1 MSRLLNSA
9 FARCC
14 RATKKY
20 ELSQEDI
27 SNRKGKREF
36 MKYIAHLNKERIQT
50 IRDHLRGTAELAGGF
65 AKCFGKADWGYCCG
79 MLHDIGKYSLAF
91 QEKIKN
97 NTNKQID
104 HSTAGAKVCFEKGG
118 MYGFM
123 SYCIAG
129 HHSGLPDY
137 GSSFDAG
144 NAPTLEGRKRKR
156 IEDYSAFKSE
166 IKIPEINTVPFDPL
180 KSPDP
185 DFSLSVFIR
194 MLYSCL
200 VDADFLDTENFMK
213 NGQTLRDTGEDI
225 GVLLE
230 RLKGYVADWLQNK
243 DKDTVNGR
251 RTEILRHCFEKG
263 ISERGIFQLTVPTG
277 GGKTIASLAFALQHA
292 VENHMDRVIYVIPY
306 TSIIEQNAEIFRRI
320 LGDQNVL
327 ENHYNVDYESSEEL
341 KPMQLAAEN
350 WDKPVVVTT
359 NVQFFESLFANKSSR
374 CRKLHN
380 IANSVII
387 FDEAQML
394 PTDYL
399 KPCIAMMEELV
410 GNFRSSIV
418 LCTATQPA
426 LTPFFQRKLP
436 VTELC
441 PRVEEQF
448 RFFERVTF
456 KNVGMVSEGELIE
469 KLEQEEQALCIVNT
483 KKRAQRIYQK
493 MKGEGVFHLSTTM
506 YPKHRRR
513 ILEKIRQLVKNGERC
528 ILISTSLVE
537 AGVDLD
543 FRAVYRQL
551 AGVDS
556 MIQAAGRCNREGK
569 RDPKESF
576 AYIFQFE
583 EKENIPGQ
591 QLQIDVSKMLL
602 SEGEDISS
610 LRGIEK
616 YFEALYHF
624 RGESL
629 DKRKIL
635 EKFKGKRYN
644 FSKAAREF
652 KLIEENTLTVFVSNE
667 KEAEEILQ
675 QIRWQGYTKSGMRKA
690 GQYCVQLYESEVEK
704 LQGAGMLRQISENIE
719 DFFELV
725 DKEQYSENREL

>member
-1 MSRLLNSA
+1 M
-9 FARCC
+9 
-14 RATKKY
+14 
-20 ELSQEDI
+20 E
-27 SNRKGKREF
+27 
-36 MKYIAHLNKERIQT
+36 YIAHLNEERTQT
-50 IRDHLRGTAELAGGF
+50 LKDHLCGTAELAGHF
-65 AKCFGKADWGYCCG
+65 AGRFGKSDWGYACG

-91 QEKIKN
+91 QDKIKN
-97 NTNKQID
+97 NSNRQVD
-104 HSTAGAKVCFEKGG
+104 HSTAGAKACFEKGG
-118 MYGFM
+118 MYSFM

-137 GSSFDAG
+137 GSSSDPG
-144 NAPTLEGRKRKR
+144 NAPTLQGRKKKH
-156 IEDYSAFKSE
+156 IEDCDAYKSE
-166 IKIPEINTVPFDPL
+166 IHIPEIKTLPFDP
-180 KSPDP
+180 KNSPDP

-200 VDADFLDTENFMK
+200 VDADFLDTEYFMK
-213 NGQTLRDTGEDI
+213 EGRTQRETGEEPS
-225 GVLLE
+225 VLLE
-230 RLKGYVADWLQNK
+230 KLKKHVAGWLLNE
-243 DKDTVNGR
+243 DTETVNGR
-251 RTEILRHCFEKG
+251 RTEILRHCFECGHK
-263 ISERGIFQLTVPTG
+263 ERGIFQLTVPTG

-292 VENHMDRVIYVIPY
+292 VENQMDRVIYVIPY
-306 TSIIEQNAEIFRRI
+306 TSIIEQNAEVFREI
-320 LGDQNVL
+320 LGEQNVL
-327 ENHYNVDYESSEEL
+327 ENHYNVDYESTEEL
-341 KPMQLAAEN
+341 KPMQLASEN

-359 NVQFFESLFANKSSR
+359 NVQFFESLFANKSSK

-399 KPCIAMMEELV
+399 KPCIAVMEELAA
-410 GNFRSSIV
+410 NFRSSIV

-426 LTPFFQRKLP
+426 LSPFFQRKMP

-456 KNVGMVSEGELIE
+456 QNVGTISEDELIE
-469 KLEQEEQALCIVNT
+469 KLQKEEQALCIVNT
-483 KKRAQRIYQK
+483 KKRAQRLYQK
-493 MKGEGVFHLSTTM
+493 MKGEGVFHLSTAM

-513 ILEKIRQLVKNGERC
+513 VLDKIRQLVKDGKRC

-543 FRAVYRQL
+543 FCTVYRQL

-569 RDPKESF
+569 RAAQDSF
-576 AYIFQFE
+576 AYLFQFE
-583 EKENIPGQ
+583 EKEYVPGQ

-610 LRGIEK
+610 LHGIEK

-629 DKRKIL
+629 DKKKIF
-635 EKFKGKRYN
+635 EEFKDKRYN
-644 FSKAAREF
+644 FAKAAKEF
-652 KLIEENTLTVFVSNE
+652 KLIEENTLTVFISRE
-667 KEAEEILQ
+667 EEAEELLW
-675 QIRWQGYTKSGMRKA
+675 QIKHQGYTKSGMRKA
-690 GQYCVQLYESEVEK
+690 GQYCVQLYENDIEK
-704 LQGAGMLRQISENIE
+704 LRGAGMLRQVPGGIEN
-719 DFFELV
+719 FYELV
-725 DKEQYSENREL
+725 DSGQYSEEMGLNLGIESGIAVVM

>member
-1 MSRLLNSA
+1 M
-9 FARCC
+9 
-14 RATKKY
+14 
-20 ELSQEDI
+20 E
-27 SNRKGKREF
+27 
-36 MKYIAHLNKERIQT
+36 YIAHLNEERIQT
-50 IRDHLRGTAELAGGF
+50 MKDHLCGTAELAGRF
-65 AKCFGKADWGYCCG
+65 AGRFGKSDWGYACG

-91 QEKIKN
+91 QDKIKN
-97 NTNKQID
+97 NSDRRVD
-104 HSTAGAKVCFEKGG
+104 HSTAGAKACFEKGG
-118 MYGFM
+118 MYSFM

-137 GSSFDAG
+137 GISSDLG
-144 NAPTLEGRKRKR
+144 DAPTLQGRKRKH
-156 IEDYSAFKSE
+156 IEDCGAYKSE
-166 IKIPEINTVPFDPL
+166 IHIPEIKTLPFDPQN
-180 KSPDP
+180 SPDP

-200 VDADFLDTENFMK
+200 VDADFLDTEYFMK
-213 NGQTLRDTGEDI
+213 EGRTQRETGEEPS
-225 GVLLE
+225 VLLE
-230 RLKGYVADWLQNK
+230 KLKKHVAGWLLNE
-243 DKDTVNGR
+243 DTETVNGR
-251 RTEILRHCFEKG
+251 RTEILRHCFEWGHK
-263 ISERGIFQLTVPTG
+263 ERGIFQLTVPTG

-292 VENHMDRVIYVIPY
+292 VENQMDRVIYVIPY
-306 TSIIEQNAEIFRRI
+306 TSIIEQNAAVFRKI
-320 LGDQNVL
+320 LGEQNVL
-327 ENHYNVDYESSEEL
+327 ENHYNVDYESTEEL
-341 KPMQLAAEN
+341 KPMQLASEN

-359 NVQFFESLFANKSSR
+359 NVQFFESLFANKSSK

-399 KPCIAMMEELV
+399 KPCIAVMEELAA
-410 GNFRSSIV
+410 NFGSSIV

-426 LTPFFQRKLP
+426 LSPFFQRKMP

-456 KNVGMVSEGELIE
+456 QNVGTISEDELIE
-469 KLEQEEQALCIVNT
+469 KLQKEEQALCIVNT
-483 KKRAQRIYQK
+483 KKRAQRLYQK
-493 MKGEGVFHLSTTM
+493 MKGEGVFHLSTAM

-513 ILEKIRQLVKNGERC
+513 VLDKIRRLVKDGKRC

-543 FRAVYRQL
+543 FCTVYRQL

-569 RDPKESF
+569 RAAQDSF
-576 AYIFQFE
+576 AYLFQFE
-583 EKENIPGQ
+583 EKEYVPGQ

-610 LRGIEK
+610 LHGIEK

-629 DKRKIL
+629 DKKKIF
-635 EKFKGKRYN
+635 EEFKDKRYN
-644 FSKAAREF
+644 FAKAAKEF
-652 KLIEENTLTVFVSNE
+652 KLIEENTLTVFISRE
-667 KEAEEILQ
+667 EEAEELLW
-675 QIRWQGYTKSGMRKA
+675 QIKHQGYTKSGMRKA
-690 GQYCVQLYESEVEK
+690 GQYCIQLYENDIEK
-704 LQGAGMLRQISENIE
+704 LRGAGMLRQVPGGIEN
-719 DFFELV
+719 FYELV
-725 DKEQYSENREL
+725 DSGQYSEEMGLDLGIESGIAVVM